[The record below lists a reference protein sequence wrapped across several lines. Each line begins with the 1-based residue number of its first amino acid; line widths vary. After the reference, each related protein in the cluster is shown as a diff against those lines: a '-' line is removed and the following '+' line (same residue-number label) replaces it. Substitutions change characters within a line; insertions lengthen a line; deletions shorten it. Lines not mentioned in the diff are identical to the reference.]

1 MLDMETLLL
10 AFIIHGDP
18 FVFTAEISAAASF
31 SKVRVRKLHVVEC
44 QEFVR
49 QEWNY

>member
-18 FVFTAEISAAASF
+18 FVSPLKSLQLLL
-31 SKVRVRKLHVVEC
+31 SQR
-44 QEFVR
+44 
-49 QEWNY
+49 